1 MKKYEIARKI
11 EAWMKKNELQTDSR
25 IYFGNKAWCYNS
37 SGVKTVIED
46 IKATDYV
53 EYGNNDTITMSF
65 EGGMYSA
72 MNYWWEQPRMNKLH
86 NEFMDLIGGY
96 GYYHELGNAWNL
108 SLYQTRID
116 WK

>member
-37 SGVKTVIED
+37 SGVKKIIED
-46 IKATDYV
+46 IKATDIV

-65 EGGMYSA
+65 EGGMYRVV
-72 MNYWWEQPRMNKLH
+72 NYHWERPEMNKLY
-86 NEFMDLIGGY
+86 NEFMDLVGGY

-108 SLYQTRID
+108 SLYPQ
-116 WK
+116 